1 MPFNHIVE
9 VTHSVNCDK
18 ALTQNVIFLL
28 SFIDVSTKETVIQSV
43 RSLLYS
49 SFLYVR
55 YYSVAWLTTKGRKQ
69 KLTSQQRWGFPST
82 LNIKSSLLME
92 GVSGLDRMSAAAV
105 VMKQQQQ
112 QKQISNVLFS

>member
-43 RSLLYS
+43 RSLLYIFF
-49 SFLYVR
+49 FLYVR
-55 YYSVAWLTTKGRKQ
+55 YYSVARITTKGRKQ
-69 KLTSQQRWGFPST
+69 KLT
-82 LNIKSSLLME
+82 
-92 GVSGLDRMSAAAV
+92 
-105 VMKQQQQ
+105 
-112 QKQISNVLFS
+112 

>member
-43 RSLLYS
+43 RSLLYI
-49 SFLYVR
+49 FFFY
-55 YYSVAWLTTKGRKQ
+55 
-69 KLTSQQRWGFPST
+69 
-82 LNIKSSLLME
+82 
-92 GVSGLDRMSAAAV
+92 MSD
-105 VMKQQQQ
+105 
-112 QKQISNVLFS
+112 ITPLHG